1 MAIPVALQLY
11 SVREESAKDFAG
23 TLAKVAEMGYAGVE
37 FAGYGGLSA
46 GQMKGLLER
55 LKLFPVGSHV
65 SLDLLE
71 KDLDGVIAYCR
82 EIGNPYVVCPWA
94 PIADLESVK
103 KFAALFNSYGEKLQA
118 AGLEFCYHNHAHE
131 FATVNGRYALDM
143 LFEETDPSLVEIE
156 FDTCWIHAAGAD
168 PVTYVQKYGG
178 RCPLLHIKDLKAAG
192 SKEVTE
198 VGSGVVD
205 IKGIVRQADK
215 SGVDWLIV
223 EQDQTSLPALKS
235 VGISLENLK
244 KMQAG

>member
-11 SVREESAKDFAG
+11 SVRDESAKDFAG
-23 TLAKVAEMGYAGVE
+23 TLAKVAEIGYVGVE

-46 GQMKGLLER
+46 GELKGHMER

-65 SLDLLE
+65 SLELLE
-71 KDLDGVIAYCR
+71 KDLKGVIAYCK

-94 PIADLESVK
+94 LIKDLESVK
-103 KFAALFNSYGEKLQA
+103 KFAALFNTYGEKLQA
-118 AGLEFCYHNHAHE
+118 AGLEFCYHNHDHE
-131 FATVNGRYALDM
+131 FAVVNGRYALDL

-168 PVTYVQKYGG
+168 PVKYIKTYGG

-192 SKEVTE
+192 GKEVTE
-198 VGSGVVD
+198 VGTGVVD
-205 IKGIVRQADK
+205 IKGIVGQAEK
-215 SGVDWLIV
+215 SGADWLIV
-223 EQDQTSLPALKS
+223 EQDQCARPALES
-235 VGISLENLK
+235 VRISFENLK

>member
-37 FAGYGGLSA
+37 FVGYGGLSA
-46 GQMKGLLER
+46 GQLKGHMER

-65 SLDLLE
+65 SLEMLE
-71 KDLDGVIAYCR
+71 KDLDGVIAYCV

-94 PIADLESVK
+94 PIADLDSVK
-103 KFAALFNSYGEKLQA
+103 KFAVLFNSYGERLQA
-118 AGLEFCYHNHAHE
+118 AGLEFCYHNHSHE
-131 FATVNGRYALDM
+131 FTTVNGRYALDL

-156 FDTCWIHAAGAD
+156 FDTCWIYSAGAD
-168 PVTYVQKYGG
+168 PVKYVQKYGG
-178 RCPLLHIKDLKAAG
+178 RCPLVHVKDLKAPG
-192 SKEVTE
+192 TKETTE
-198 VGSGVVD
+198 VGTGVVD
-205 IKGIVRQADK
+205 IKGIVRQAEK

-223 EQDQTSLPALKS
+223 EQDQSSLPALES
-235 VGISLENLK
+235 VRLSFANLK